1 MKQGTCPFSSWGTSS
16 IMHVHES
23 LGHICHQQRL
33 PAPLCARSWWAGP
46 AQCLFSCAHS
56 LFWREGAAEFF
67 SHRLPVSVCHLWSPR
82 TIWHTHWYQFRCR
95 IYASCFASEH
105 GLVFREFWPFSS
117 EDPILAPKPGNL
129 SLWLLIW
136 HTAWPL
142 VALSVKKKERVFR
155 TAFYNRINLE
165 MLYQLATVPPAP
177 T

>member
-1 MKQGTCPFSSWGTSS
+1 MPSTKTSS
-16 IMHVHES
+16 SSVCQVMVS
-23 LGHICHQQRL
+23 RPSTVSVLMCTQPVL
-33 PAPLCARSWWAGP
+33 
-46 AQCLFSCAHS
+46 
-56 LFWREGAAEFF
+56 EGAAEFF

-129 SLWLLIW
+129 SLWLHIW

-142 VALSVKKKERVFR
+142 VALSVKKRERVFR